1 MTPQEQSQY
10 NQYNSISNQVIGKT
24 PFGQFYGLMRGAAT
38 LGEGALKH
46 KVCFNEDGSEV
57 KVYNTRTNRLL
68 GAFMRPTH
76 EYVQEYLAKK
86 SYGEAF
92 LASLGVYGQMK
103 AVKNAERATC
113 IEVIP
118 NDIIAEQNRR
128 DKEESDKKQSEID
141 SLKRKLEKVGE
152 DRFYKNSRFYIV
164 SGSLILGI
172 GLTLLIIKKWK
183 T

>member
-1 MTPQEQSQY
+1 MTPQEQLQY
-10 NQYNSISNQVIGKT
+10 NQYNSISNQVIGQT
-24 PFGQFYGLMRGAAT
+24 VFGKFYGLMRGAAT

-57 KVYNTRTNRLL
+57 KVYNTRTNRLI
-68 GAFMRPTH
+68 GSFMKPTH

-103 AVKNAERATC
+103 AVKNAEKATC
-113 IEVIP
+113 IEVVP

-128 DKEESDKKQSEID
+128 DKEDADKKQSEID
-141 SLKRKLEKVGE
+141 SLKIKLEQAGE
-152 DRFYKNSRFYIV
+152 DKFYKKPSLYLV

-172 GLTLLIIKKWK
+172 GLTIFFIKKWNN
-183 T
+183 